1 MNTASNSNRERI
13 RPTVVIAGAG
23 YGGLAAAR
31 TLSRHSDQV
40 RVVVVD
46 QNPYHLLQYQLHE
59 AAVGKIDPATL
70 AVPIRRLLPNHVE
83 FTPASIRR
91 FDFRNQIVQTDR
103 GEIAYDR
110 LIIALGGQPAT

>member
-1 MNTASNSNRERI
+1 MNTASNSTRERI

-59 AAVGKIDPATL
+59 AAVGKIDATTL
-70 AVPIRRLLPNHVE
+70 AVPLASLLPRRVE
-83 FTPASIRR
+83 FRQANICG
-91 FDFRNQIVQTDR
+91 FDFARCRVHTDR
-103 GEIAYDR
+103 GD
-110 LIIALGGQPAT
+110 